1 MLSLTEEQVA
11 FIEKDI
17 KVRGITS
24 PDLSIDLLDHICC
37 LIENELDEYKNFETV
52 YHKTLLLFGDKGLKG
67 IQQETNRL
75 LTFKHYYFMNSTM
88 KISGYVSSL
97 LILIGSF
104 FKLQHWP
111 GANFMIIVGVFFL
124 STLFLPLLFILKF
137 KSTEE
142 NNRSILLSI
151 VGFVSSLA
159 ICIGILFRI
168 LHWPGARTIIITGC
182 CLLILGY
189 LPIYILSIYKNT
201 TNKINATATIIL
213 IIAGVG
219 LFVTESGTGLSR
231 ATSDSFWRG
240 VVESDELLKHNIEL
254 NRQCFEL
261 KLTQQSNDSLKVLKL
276 KQLQSAFENLMQYTT
291 DMKAY
296 MVSITEGVSQ
306 EQAKTI
312 NLDNLRSSGWNDV
325 LSERLLTDEFAAN
338 EYTAKKLKKNIE
350 NFKQTIAA
358 LSPNTNTSQ
367 LNTNQVN
374 VYGEVVPWE
383 ISNFEKLPLPLVMY
397 NMIRIELAV
406 QSIQTATL
414 YQLN

>member
-1 MLSLTEEQVA
+1 
-11 FIEKDI
+11 
-17 KVRGITS
+17 
-24 PDLSIDLLDHICC
+24 
-37 LIENELDEYKNFETV
+37 
-52 YHKTLLLFGDKGLKG
+52 
-67 IQQETNRL
+67 
-75 LTFKHYYFMNSTM
+75 
-88 KISGYVSSL
+88 
-97 LILIGSF
+97 
-104 FKLQHWP
+104 
-111 GANFMIIVGVFFL
+111 MIIV
-124 STLFLPLLFILKF
+124 
-137 KSTEE
+137 
-142 NNRSILLSI
+142 
-151 VGFVSSLA
+151 
-159 ICIGILFRI
+159 
-168 LHWPGARTIIITGC
+168 TGC

-240 VVESDELLKHNIEL
+240 VVESDELLKHNIQL

-325 LSERLLTDEFAAN
+325 LSERLLTEEFAAN
-338 EYTAKKLKKNIE
+338 DYTAKKLKKKIE
-350 NFKQTIAA
+350 NFKQTIAS
-358 LSPNTNTSQ
+358 LSPNTDTSQ

-374 VYGEVVPWE
+374 VYGEMVPWE